1 MSKAIDAIGAD
12 EGFVPGAA
20 AEGRD
25 GGSWKRVIWSDD
37 GRSNTIV
44 AVWKAEPGTYV
55 FPPRAL
61 EETFIVAEG
70 EALCQLGAA
79 PAQRIASGSIV
90 RVREGEAITLEV
102 LSPFRKL
109 ATVVPRGR

>member
-1 MSKAIDAIGAD
+1 MSTAIQSIGLD
-12 EGFVPGAA
+12 EGFGPGAA
-20 AEGRD
+20 AEGRA
-25 GGSWKRVIWSDD
+25 GGSWKRTIWSDE

-70 EALCQLGAA
+70 EALCSLGGK
-79 PAQRIASGSIV
+79 PPERIGVGSIV
-90 RVREGEAITLEV
+90 RVREGEAITLEI
-102 LSPFRKL
+102 LTPFRKL
-109 ATVVPRGR
+109 ATVVPRNS

>member
-1 MSKAIDAIGAD
+1 MNTAIQSIGLD
-12 EGFVPGAA
+12 DGFGPGAA

-25 GGSWKRVIWSDD
+25 SGSWKRTIWSDE

-70 EALCQLGAA
+70 EALCTLGGKPAA
-79 PAQRIASGSIV
+79 KIGAGSIV
-90 RVREGEAITLEV
+90 RVREGEAITLEI

-109 ATVVPRGR
+109 ATVVLRS

>member
-1 MSKAIDAIGAD
+1 MSTAIQSIALD
-12 EGFVPGAA
+12 EGFGPAAA

-25 GGSWKRVIWSDD
+25 GGSWKRTIWSDE

-55 FPPRAL
+55 FPPRSL
-61 EETFIVAEG
+61 EETFLVAEG
-70 EALCQLGAA
+70 EALCKLGDK
-79 PAQRIASGSIV
+79 PAERIGAGSIV
-90 RVREGEAITLEV
+90 RVREGEPITLEI

-109 ATVVPRGR
+109 ATVVPRS